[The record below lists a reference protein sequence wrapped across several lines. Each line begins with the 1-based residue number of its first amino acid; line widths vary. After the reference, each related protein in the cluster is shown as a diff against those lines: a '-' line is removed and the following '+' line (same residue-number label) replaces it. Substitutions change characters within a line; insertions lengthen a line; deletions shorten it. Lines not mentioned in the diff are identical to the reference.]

1 MENKPK
7 VLYQYRPPKKWAF
20 RNLRWRSLYF
30 NAPWNFNDPYD
41 FLYPSSL
48 HNMTGEDFDFLK
60 DHYENDKDARRMS
73 GEPKEKYIIRLEGII
88 KGSFAKLRE
97 KIRFSCFSENC
108 DNLPMWSHYG
118 GRGAGFCLAF
128 DTQSKLLCGDLAK
141 VAYRQYMPD
150 ASDAVESLKIIKG
163 HSRDTIYSY
172 TTMHKPK
179 GWEYENE
186 WRLAMKVEDKQQQEY
201 RDYYAAEAITDIYLG
216 TEASNITQAKI
227 CAIANEKYQHVK
239 LWKGKI
245 SKTQYKIEFC
255 RLR

>member
-60 DHYENDKDARRMS
+60 DYYEDDKEARRMS

-128 DTQSKLLCGDLAK
+128 DTQSKLLCGNLAK

-163 HSRDTIYSY
+163 RRDT
-172 TTMHKPK
+172 HLFGGRFDK
-179 GWEYENE
+179 G
-186 WRLAMKVEDKQQQEY
+186 LLDFAMQQQEF
-201 RDYYAAEAITDIYLG
+201 YYAAIYLG
-216 TEASNITQAKI
+216 GRKCCYFTNRTQLA
-227 CAIANEKYQHVK
+227 
-239 LWKGKI
+239 
-245 SKTQYKIEFC
+245 
-255 RLR
+255 LRE